1 MSAGKTV
8 GILNGLLSLI
18 QMNSLSACDNGFGVA
33 CREEFT
39 DEGGLQFQPTRPSD
53 RMATLRE
60 LSLLLTSERLSEKK
74 LEDIYKATEAESSD
88 DRAWRRSLQLMIT
101 SPEFHST
108 NILDSIP
115 QARTKQKKTA
125 QSGALDSG
133 YKAVIHLVLRGGCD
147 SFNMLIPHPSC
158 SDLSASYKE
167 ERGSIALPDDGI
179 VEIGGDTS
187 GQPCS
192 RFGLH
197 RELGLFK
204 QLYDEGDL
212 TFLANV
218 GVLTKPV
225 DKKNYLDETVTAVFA
240 HNAMQ
245 EEVDK
250 LDPFNAAR
258 GTGTLGRIA
267 DKVFTKGY
275 RIGRT
280 TVESSSKNLA
290 GRSFSPPPVFTLDE
304 NGVVP
309 LAEIDLSSPVANEI
323 IGVLNGQ
330 QGGNRSGVFGE
341 LWSSL
346 LQRSQ
351 NQTEQTY
358 YLLRSS
364 TPTTADFSESAL
376 GKRFK
381 LISQL
386 IALREVRGVDR
397 DFFFV
402 EYDGFDHHPEVIQA
416 LSNMFTVLNSELTN
430 LVNELKAL
438 NVWENVAI
446 LETVSSSNSSCAN
459 AHPDFHCCRSRSLR
473 ELYLQ
478 TRVVV
483 PSK

>member
-1 MSAGKTV
+1 V
-8 GILNGLLSLI
+8 GILNGIFALI
-18 QMNSLSACDNGFGVA
+18 QMNSLSGCDNGFGIA

-39 DEGGLQFQPTRPSD
+39 DEGGLRFQPTRPSD

-74 LEDIYKATEAESSD
+74 LEDIFKATEAETSD
-88 DRAWRRSLQLMIT
+88 EMAWKRGLQLMVT

-115 QARTKQKKTA
+115 QARTKNTKTT
-125 QSGALDSG
+125 QSDALDSS

-147 SFNMLIPHPSC
+147 SFNMLVPHPSC
-158 SDLSASYKE
+158 NDLSASYKT

-179 VEIGGDTS
+179 VEIAGDTS

-197 RELGLFK
+197 RELGLLK
-204 QLYDEGDL
+204 QLYDDGDL
-212 TFLANV
+212 LFLANV

-225 DKKNYLDETVTAVFA
+225 DRNNYLDETVTAVFA

-267 DKVFTKGY
+267 DKVFSKGY

-280 TVESSSKNLA
+280 TVESSTKNLA
-290 GRSFSPPPVFTLDE
+290 GKSSTPPPVFTLDE

-309 LAEIDLSSPVANEI
+309 LADVDLSSPVANEI
-323 IGVLNGQ
+323 IGVLNDQ

-358 YLLRSS
+358 YLLQSN
-364 TPTTADFSESAL
+364 TPTSATFSQSAL

-386 IALREVRGVDR
+386 IALRKERGVDR

-402 EYDGFDHHPEVIQA
+402 EYDNWDHHSEVIQS
-416 LSNMFTVLNSELTN
+416 LTRMFTELNTDLAS
-430 LVNELKAL
+430 LVTELKAL
-438 NVWENVAI
+438 GAWDSVVI
-446 LETVSSSNSSCAN
+446 LETVSSTKTNVRAPGSHFGC
-459 AHPDFHCCRSRSLR
+459 SRSFLER
-473 ELYLQ
+473 
-478 TRVVV
+478 
-483 PSK
+483 